1 MQCVKPVLLVAVIL
15 GLLSNAPTSMA
26 APPPSKDDAGAT
38 ARPLPVPMASFAELI
53 ERVLPAV
60 VSIRVTGES
69 LVPVQLRQGDGGPTQ
84 PSRRPFRSGGSG
96 VIVNAELGLIATN
109 HHVVRD
115 AVTIEVGLHD
125 GREAPAT
132 LIGVDSGTDIAMI
145 RIDMKGLTSLPF
157 GDASQLRVGDFV
169 IAIGN
174 PFGLEGSASSGIVS
188 GLKRSGIGYDIY
200 ESFIQVDAAV
210 NPGNS
215 GGALVNLRGELVG
228 INTAVGRQGGSA
240 VGIAFAIPINM
251 AYRVGYQLYKHGR
264 MRRGSLGFETIDLS
278 PALAK
283 QHNLPNRRA
292 ALVSRVA
299 PGSPADRAGIR
310 PGCIIVSVNGA
321 PIRNS
326 NDFIAHFGSAVVGD
340 ELDIE
345 FVKPDGT
352 LTHRLTVTDQLTD
365 PPAIT
370 LSRDVT
376 GLGGLTVS
384 SISPRSPLY
393 GQVRGV
399 VVTSVAP
406 DGPAYASGLR
416 TDDIIQSVN
425 GLTITEASQISEFTQ
440 QVAPVE
446 RARIS
451 RAGTPYIVEFQRR

>member
-1 MQCVKPVLLVAVIL
+1 MQCVKPVLLVAVLL

-210 NPGNS
+210 NPGKFWGRARQS
-215 GGALVNLRGELVG
+215 QRGTRRYQYGRGAP
-228 INTAVGRQGGSA
+228 GRQRRRYRLRDPHQHGVPGRLSA
-240 VGIAFAIPINM
+240 LQARADASWLSWLRDDRPFARSCETAQPSKPARCTRLAGRSGIS
-251 AYRVGYQLYKHGR
+251 
-264 MRRGSLGFETIDLS
+264 RGSGRYQAWLHHRFR
-278 PALAK
+278 
-283 QHNLPNRRA
+283 QRR
-292 ALVSRVA
+292 S
-299 PGSPADRAGIR
+299 D
-310 PGCIIVSVNGA
+310 
-321 PIRNS
+321 
-326 NDFIAHFGSAVVGD
+326 
-340 ELDIE
+340 
-345 FVKPDGT
+345 
-352 LTHRLTVTDQLTD
+352 
-365 PPAIT
+365 
-370 LSRDVT
+370 
-376 GLGGLTVS
+376 
-384 SISPRSPLY
+384 
-393 GQVRGV
+393 
-399 VVTSVAP
+399 
-406 DGPAYASGLR
+406 
-416 TDDIIQSVN
+416 
-425 GLTITEASQISEFTQ
+425 TQ
-440 QVAPVE
+440 Q
-446 RARIS
+446 
-451 RAGTPYIVEFQRR
+451 